1 MEGHG
6 WRMGQALATARVF
19 DEAAPIVARTQVS
32 ADTFELSFRAPRIA
46 AAARP
51 GQFVNVLLPS
61 PDYGYRILDG
71 EQGWRPA
78 RSFLLRRPFSIY
90 RRHAAAGA
98 ANGAEALAVLVKVV
112 GDGTRR
118 LVELPEGSM
127 VKLLG
132 PLGNSFRPPPAGGA
146 AALVAGGCGW
156 ASLGL
161 LARDLRGNGHPTY
174 AFIGAQSVETLPVRT
189 TPASTRGASFLD
201 ALPGVC
207 LTSAELEA
215 LGVVV
220 ALAAE
225 SGGKVY
231 GGFVT
236 DLLAAFLRKK
246 APANTHIYACGPW
259 AMLRRVAE
267 LAREHRA
274 PCQVAMEEHMACGMG
289 VCNSCVVSVVLPDG
303 SPGHKKLCVDGPV
316 LDAEEVAWS
325 EQPG

>member
-1 MEGHG
+1 MAH
-6 WRMGQALATARVF
+6 ALATARVF
-19 DEAAPIVARTQVS
+19 DEAAPIVASTQVS
-32 ADTFELSFRAPRIA
+32 ADTFEVSFRAPHIA

-61 PDYGYRILDG
+61 PDYGYRVLDG
-71 EQGWRPA
+71 EQGWRPTRA
-78 RSFLLRRPFSIY
+78 FLLRRPFSIY
-90 RRHAAAGA
+90 RLHGADGPAAGH
-98 ANGAEALAVLVKVV
+98 AEALAVLVKVV
-112 GDGTRR
+112 GEGTRR
-118 LVELPEGSM
+118 LAELPEGSV

-132 PLGNSFRPPPAGGA
+132 PLGNTFRLPPAGGA

-161 LARDLRGNGHPTY
+161 LARELRRTGHPTY
-174 AFIGAQSVETLPVRT
+174 AFIGAQSVETLPVT
-189 TPASTRGASFLD
+189 TTTAPARGASFLD
-201 ALPGVC
+201 ELPGVC

-225 SGGKVY
+225 TGGRVY

-236 DLLAAFLRKK
+236 DLLAAFLRKRM
-246 APANTHIYACGPW
+246 AAGTHVYACGPW

-267 LAREHRA
+267 LARAHHS

-303 SPGHKKLCVDGPV
+303 SAGHKKLCVDGPV
-316 LDAEEVAWS
+316 LDAEEVAWH
-325 EQPG
+325 